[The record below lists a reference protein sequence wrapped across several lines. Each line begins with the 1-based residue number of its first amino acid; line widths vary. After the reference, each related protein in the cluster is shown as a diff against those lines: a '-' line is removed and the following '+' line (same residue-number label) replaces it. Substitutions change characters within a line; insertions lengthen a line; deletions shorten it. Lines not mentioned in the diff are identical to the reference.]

1 MIIPEENI
9 REHLKKFREAA
20 GMSQRQLGALAGKG
34 ESAIQSYETGRT
46 DIPLSALISI
56 MGALKISFAD
66 LERGS
71 KAEPPAEKPVEILIY
86 NQEDRLNTAA
96 ILIKNGYT
104 VEQGKRQ
111 KTATG
116 KALDYFLRIR
126 KYNDTAD
133 TSR

>member
-1 MIIPEENI
+1 MEERI

-20 GMSQRQLGALAGKG
+20 GLSQKQLGALAGKG
-34 ESAIQSYETGRT
+34 ESAIQSYDSGRT
-46 DIPLSALISI
+46 DIPLSALVSI

-86 NQEDRLNTAA
+86 NQDDRPNTAA
-96 ILIKNGYT
+96 ILVKNGYT
-104 VEQGKRQ
+104 VEQGKRN
-111 KTATG
+111 KTPTG

-126 KYNDTAD
+126 KYDEAAD
-133 TSR
+133 TGR